1 MLLRGSVCLAPIE
14 KSHDVMF
21 CKISGEGFTF
31 PPGIEGQIQM
41 TDYSDQIRD
50 FPTRCGEV
58 LDLFYDQAQAKDR
71 EVTLLIMTAAAAF
84 LVPFER
90 LRPGMSTKHPAQDR
104 ERFPELARH
113 LDSVLGWP
121 FLGSPFH
128 DAGSASWSVGKMPR
142 PKRVEFKQLTK
153 ETQANQLL
161 AIIRNALA
169 HGNLWTITGTG
180 SDIEA
185 LIFWAE
191 DKKDEKVI
199 GYKYVHV
206 SPTDFRDFLV
216 KWLAFLKMEKLP
228 AGIVAETL
236 ARAA

>member
-84 LVPFER
+84 LVSNDSVRACQPSIR
-90 LRPGMSTKHPAQDR
+90 LRTGR
-104 ERFPELARH
+104 
-113 LDSVLGWP
+113 DSQ
-121 FLGSPFH
+121 S
-128 DAGSASWSVGKMPR
+128 
-142 PKRVEFKQLTK
+142 
-153 ETQANQLL
+153 
-161 AIIRNALA
+161 
-169 HGNLWTITGTG
+169 
-180 SDIEA
+180 
-185 LIFWAE
+185 
-191 DKKDEKVI
+191 
-199 GYKYVHV
+199 
-206 SPTDFRDFLV
+206 
-216 KWLAFLKMEKLP
+216 
-228 AGIVAETL
+228 
-236 ARAA
+236 